1 MTNDTCRCHDAG
13 CDERENCQRWIN
25 RKDKGD
31 QIYHSPS
38 LFPYD
43 LPLSEPCTMMIEVE
57 EKA

>member
-1 MTNDTCRCHDAG
+1 MLNDISRCHDSG

-31 QIYHSPS
+31 HISHMPS

-43 LPLSEPCTMMIEVE
+43 IMLDKPCPMMIEVE